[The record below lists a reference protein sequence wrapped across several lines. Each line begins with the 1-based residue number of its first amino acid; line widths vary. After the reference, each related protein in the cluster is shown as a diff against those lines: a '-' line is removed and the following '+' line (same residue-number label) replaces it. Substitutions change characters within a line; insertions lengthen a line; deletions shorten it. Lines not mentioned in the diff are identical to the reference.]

1 MSPGA
6 PVGGAWDSAYHAPVL
21 ADEIVKLFQGA
32 NTILDCTLGGGGHS
46 AALLALGATVTA
58 IDRDPAAISAARDRL
73 AAHEAAG
80 RFRVILGNFAEAD
93 RLLPDTRQKF
103 DGILADLGVSSHQI
117 DDESRGFSF
126 REGAVLDMRMEG
138 GAAGGTSAAELL
150 NTMDEQELVRMLR
163 DYADE
168 PRARRVAREIVRRRG
183 NALFETSDD
192 LVRAIRGALG
202 ARSGPGDFARIFQG
216 LRIAV
221 NDELGSLERAMP
233 VLRDRLRPG
242 GVLAVIA
249 YHSGEDRIVKHLMR
263 EWSRD
268 CVCPPR
274 QLECTCRGRALGSLV
289 TRKAVKPS
297 AAEIERNPRAR
308 SARLR
313 AWRSAP

>member
-1 MSPGA
+1 MSPEA
-6 PVGGAWDSAYHAPVL
+6 PGAWDSTYHAPVL
-21 ADEIVKLFQGA
+21 ADEIVELFRGA
-32 NTILDCTLGGGGHS
+32 NTILDCTLGGGGHT
-46 AALLALGATVTA
+46 AALLALGARVIA
-58 IDRDPAAISAARDRL
+58 IDRDPAAVGAARDRL

-93 RLLPDTRQKF
+93 RLLNDTRQKF

-126 REGAVLDMRMEG
+126 REGALLDMRMDG
-138 GAAGGTSAAELL
+138 SSGPTAAELL
-150 NTMDEQELVRMLR
+150 NTMDEQELIRILR
-163 DYADE
+163 EYADE
-168 PRARRVAREIVRRRG
+168 PHARRVAREITRRRE
-183 NALFETSDD
+183 NAPFKTSDD

-221 NDELGSLERAMP
+221 NDELGALERALP
-233 VLRDRLRPG
+233 ALRDRLQPG
-242 GVLAVIA
+242 GVLAVVA
-249 YHSGEDRIVKHLMR
+249 YHSGEDRMVKHAMR

-274 QLECTCRGRALGSLV
+274 QLQCTCGGRALGSLV

-297 AAEIERNPRAR
+297 AAEIERNPRSR

-313 AWRSAP
+313 AWRSAA